1 MKRFNILLVFLVL
14 FFACQEKK
22 KQVIEQNGKHVVEN
36 FQSFGEKFD
45 SSNFKSTQKMSDRYR
60 EMKVADTVQT
70 KFKAKVVDVCK
81 AKGCWMKLQLDDG
94 KETMVRF
101 KDYGFFVPK
110 DITGKEVIVGGLAF
124 VEEMSI
130 DDQRHYASDAG
141 KSKEEIEEINRPLTT
156 FGFEAKGV
164 LLLD

>member
-14 FFACQEKK
+14 FFACKEEKK
-22 KQVIEQNGKHVVEN
+22 EAPEQNGKNVTEN
-36 FQSFGEKFD
+36 YQGFGEKFD
-45 SSNFKSTQKMSDRYR
+45 SSNFNSTKEMSDRYR

-81 AKGCWMKLQLDDG
+81 AKGCWMKLQLEHG
-94 KETMVRF
+94 KEAMVRF

-130 DDQRHYASDAG
+130 DDQRHYALDTG

-156 FGFEAKGV
+156 FGFEAEGV